1 MLHIKNITKHRRIIS
16 ERGLQCGANLAE
28 ECKGVVIDYTPT
40 ASERKEMKQTKQRE
54 SLITLDSFIMI
65 FKKLGHIIFL
75 KKYFK
80 SSEVHMS
87 KRPCLQDAVEAVK
100 T

>member
-1 MLHIKNITKHRRIIS
+1 M
-16 ERGLQCGANLAE
+16 A
-28 ECKGVVIDYTPT
+28 
-40 ASERKEMKQTKQRE
+40 
-54 SLITLDSFIMI
+54 
-65 FKKLGHIIFL
+65 FKKLGHIFFL